1 MDLEF
6 KNSENIKC
14 QKWSFYQIFS
24 KYKGSHKKRYS
35 NENKYIQIEKL
46 NEYLQLRIKELEIDK
61 KYLQESYNL
70 LLLKYQIVH
79 EFAFE

>member
-14 QKWSFYQIFS
+14 PKWSFYQIFS
-24 KYKGSHKKRYS
+24 KCKGSHKKRYS